1 MDGALSPAAR
11 FLIVA
16 AAFVIVIAGMR
27 VASELLVPFM
37 TSIFIAVICM
47 PPIKLLRDRGIPNG
61 LAVAVVVLL
70 LVVVAVGLGAIFA
83 STAAQFADDVPIYQ
97 QRLARMQVVFF
108 EWLEASGFDLNIVPL
123 AELIRPEQAFPLAG
137 SMLSSFG
144 SLMTNALVILLTV
157 IFILTEEVSLY
168 QKLEDVFPQTS
179 KASDTIRT
187 VTRLVNQYMAIKAA
201 ISAFTGILAWG
212 LCVVL
217 GVEYAVLWG
226 TLAFLLNFIPTFG
239 SLLAAIPPLLLA
251 LVQTGP
257 LASLGVAAGYLA
269 INTVVGNIIEP
280 RVMGRGLGLSP
291 LVVLVSLIFWG
302 WVLGPV
308 GMLLSVP
315 LTMMI
320 KIALEIF
327 PDTRWIGTL
336 LGNGLGSGLNLE
348 LSPEE
353 EAVIAKQTDR

>member
-1 MDGALSPAAR
+1 
-11 FLIVA
+11 
-16 AAFVIVIAGMR
+16 AG
-27 VASELLVPFM
+27 
-37 TSIFIAVICM
+37 
-47 PPIKLLRDRGIPNG
+47 
-61 LAVAVVVLL
+61 
-70 LVVVAVGLGAIFA
+70 
-83 STAAQFADDVPIYQ
+83 
-97 QRLARMQVVFF
+97 FF
-108 EWLEASGFDLNIVPL
+108 EWLEASGFELNIVPL

-137 SMLSSFG
+137 SLLSSFG

-168 QKLEDVFPQTS
+168 QKLEDVLPQTS
-179 KASDTIRT
+179 KASDTIRA

-257 LASLGVAAGYLA
+257 LASLGVAAGYLV

-336 LGNGLGSGLNLE
+336 LGNGLNLE

-353 EAVIAKQTDR
+353 EAI

>member
-1 MDGALSPAAR
+1 MSVVDSSVSPAAR

-16 AAFVIVIAGMR
+16 AAFVVVIAGMR

-37 TSIFIAVICM
+37 TAIFVAVICM
-47 PPIKLLRDRGIPNG
+47 PPIKMLRDKGIPNG
-61 LAVAVVVLL
+61 LAVAIVVLL
-70 LVVVAVGLGAIFA
+70 LVIVAVALGAIFG
-83 STAAQFADDVPIYQ
+83 STAAQFAEDVPIYQ
-97 QRLARMQVVFF
+97 QRLSRMQAGFF
-108 EWLEASGFDLNIVPL
+108 EWLESAGLELNIVPL
-123 AELIRPEQAFPLAG
+123 ADLIRPEQAFPLAG
-137 SMLSSFG
+137 SVLSSFG

-168 QKLEDVFPQTS
+168 QKLEDVLPASS
-179 KASDTIRT
+179 KATDTIRR
-187 VTRLVNQYMAIKAA
+187 VTDLVNQYMAIKAA

-251 LVQTGP
+251 LVQAGP
-257 LASLGVAAGYLA
+257 IASLGVAVGYLV

-291 LVVLVSLIFWG
+291 LVVLLSLIFWG

-320 KIALEIF
+320 KIALEVF

-336 LGNGLGSGLNLE
+336 LGNGLKVD
-348 LSPEE
+348 LSVDEE
-353 EAVIAKQTDR
+353 KAPQQDAK

>member
-1 MDGALSPAAR
+1 MDNTVSPAAR

-16 AAFVIVIAGMR
+16 AAFVVLIAGMR

-37 TSIFIAVICM
+37 TAIFVAVICM
-47 PPIKLLRDRGIPNG
+47 PPIKMLRDKGIPNG
-61 LAVAVVVLL
+61 LAVAIVVLL
-70 LVVVAVGLGAIFA
+70 LVIVALALGAIFG
-83 STAAQFADDVPIYQ
+83 STAAQFAEDVPIYQ
-97 QRLARMQVVFF
+97 LRLSRMQAGFF
-108 EWLEASGFDLNIVPL
+108 EWLESAGLELNIVPL

-137 SMLSSFG
+137 SVLSSFG
-144 SLMTNALVILLTV
+144 SLMTNALFILLTV

-168 QKLEDVFPQTS
+168 QKLEDVLPETS
-179 KASDTIRT
+179 KATDTIRT
-187 VTRLVNQYMAIKAA
+187 VTHLVNQYMAIKAA

-212 LCVVL
+212 LCVAL

-226 TLAFLLNFIPTFG
+226 TLAFMLNFIPTFG

-251 LVQTGP
+251 LVQAGP
-257 LASLGVAAGYLA
+257 LASLGVAVGYLV

-291 LVVLVSLIFWG
+291 LVVLLSLIFWG

-320 KIALEIF
+320 KIALEVF

-336 LGNGLGSGLNLE
+336 LGNGLKVE
-348 LSPEE
+348 LPFEE
-353 EAVIAKQTDR
+353 ETALEKKSS

>member
-1 MDGALSPAAR
+1 MDSTLSPASR

-27 VASELLVPFM
+27 VAAELLVPFM
-37 TSIFIAVICM
+37 TAIFVAVICM
-47 PPIKLLRDRGIPNG
+47 PPIKFLRDKGIPNG
-61 LAVAVVVLL
+61 FAVSIVVLL
-70 LVVVAVGLGAIFA
+70 LVIVAVMLGAIFA
-83 STAAQFADDVPIYQ
+83 STAAQFVDDVPIYQ
-97 QRLARMQVVFF
+97 QRLVRMQTGFF
-108 EWLEASGFDLNIVPL
+108 EWLEASGLELNIVPF

-137 SMLSSFG
+137 SLLSSFG

-168 QKLEDVFPQTS
+168 QKLEDVLPKTS
-179 KASDTIRT
+179 KASDTIRA

-212 LCVVL
+212 LCVLL

-239 SLLAAIPPLLLA
+239 SLIAAIPPLLLA
-251 LVQTGP
+251 LIQVGP
-257 LASLGVAAGYLA
+257 LASLGVAAGYLV
-269 INTVVGNIIEP
+269 INTAVGNIIEP

-291 LVVLVSLIFWG
+291 LVVLISLIFWG

-320 KIALEIF
+320 KIALEVF

-336 LGNGLGSGLNLE
+336 LGNGLNLE

-353 EAVIAKQTDR
+353 EAIIAEQPD

>member
-1 MDGALSPAAR
+1 MSPAAR

-27 VASELLVPFM
+27 EAAELLVPFM
-37 TSIFIAVICM
+37 TAIFVAVICM
-47 PPIKLLRDRGIPNG
+47 PPITFLRKKGVPNG
-61 LAVAVVVLL
+61 ISVAIVVLL
-70 LVVVAVGLGAIFA
+70 LVVVAVVLGAIFG
-83 STAAQFADDVPIYQ
+83 STAAQFADDVPMYQ
-97 QRLARMQVVFF
+97 ARLTQMQAGFF
-108 EWLEASGFDLNIVPL
+108 SWLESAGLELNIVPL
-123 AELIRPEQAFPLAG
+123 AELVRPEQAFPLAG
-137 SMLSSFG
+137 SLLSSFG

-157 IFILTEEVSLY
+157 IFILTEEVTLY
-168 QKLEDVFPQTS
+168 QKLEDALPSSS
-179 KASDTIRT
+179 KASDTIRA
-187 VTRLVNQYMAIKAA
+187 VTHLVNQYMAIKAA
-201 ISAFTGILAWG
+201 ISAFTGFLAWG
-212 LCVVL
+212 LCVIL

-257 LASLGVAAGYLA
+257 LTSLAVAAGYLV

-336 LGNGLGSGLNLE
+336 LGNGLELKVPLE
-348 LSPEE
+348 NEIDIPEP
-353 EAVIAKQTDR
+353 ADK